1 MYNISSNYIFAC
13 LYDERHIM
21 AQTAYDGSL
30 LVIDIATGE
39 VDRRKC
45 ILSKEAYDKLDNS
58 VESTAYRTQE
68 LSPYYYRENG
78 LHQSLGDMMRYLS
91 SGADLQEERQ
101 KKVSTEGVENADGG
115 CGQEVYG
122 QMKKLAEGR

>member
-1 MYNISSNYIFAC
+1 M
-13 LYDERHIM
+13 
-21 AQTAYDGSL
+21 
-30 LVIDIATGE
+30 DIEIHTGE
-39 VDRRKC
+39 VERKKC

-115 CGQEVYG
+115 CGQEVYE